1 MIRLR
6 RKHLCLRLAILG
18 SFAITLL
25 ISGSVQA
32 QTSSEES
39 NVDSMPVSNAEKSWN
54 ISYGANIES
63 TLEVEKDF
71 DLKSSKK
78 DDIVTNEPEAG
89 FNILLDSTSRYKI
102 YFEAELTRRDFL
114 HNETDKDENDWD
126 VTIEETYVDIGDAQ
140 DKYSLRLGRQEFKDE
155 MEWIYDADLDGI
167 RVFLER
173 KTINWEIAAMRE
185 NTVINKFLNDQED
198 EDEDFHNIAVI
209 ANFAPK
215 KKVNLSAYVIS
226 RDEKT
231 FDGNRPEDLL
241 FFGVQSVGKIVP
253 GFKHWLNAAYLTGE
267 RKRSNDTRTIE
278 AQAIDIG
285 GTFITDTPKEHSFTL
300 GFAYGSGD
308 AERSQGKDT
317 NFRQTGLQD
326 NYYKFNG
333 VTKIKYLGE
342 VFDPEITNI
351 SIMTL
356 GFGFRPTKKSSIDII
371 YHAYDQVEAVDRLT
385 GSNIDR
391 DPEGNSKD
399 LGYEID
405 VIFGSKEIKD
415 VYIEAVLGIFSPG
428 KAFNSNADR
437 AYFASLEIGLKF

>member
-6 RKHLCLRLAILG
+6 LKHLCSRLAILS

-39 NVDSMPVSNAEKSWN
+39 NVDSIPASNAEKSWD
-54 ISYGANIES
+54 ISYGAYIES

-71 DLKSSKK
+71 DLNDGNK
-78 DDIVTNEPEAG
+78 DDIITNEPEAG
-89 FNILLDSTSRYKI
+89 ITLRLDTSSRYKI

-114 HNETDKDENDWD
+114 QNDTDKDDEDWD
-126 VTIEETYVDIGDAQ
+126 VTIEETYVDIDIAR
-140 DKYSLRLGRQEFKDE
+140 DDYILRVGRQEFRDD

-167 RVFLER
+167 RLFSER
-173 KTINWEIAAMRE
+173 KTINWEVAAMRE
-185 NTVINKFLNDQED
+185 NTFINEFLNSQED
-198 EDEDFHNIAVI
+198 EDEDIRNLAVI
-209 ANFAPK
+209 THFKPK
-215 KKVNLSAYVIS
+215 ENVNLSAYIIS

-231 FDGNRPEDLL
+231 FDGSRPEDLL
-241 FFGVQSVGKIVP
+241 FFGVQSVGKMVP

-267 RKRSNDTRTIE
+267 RERSADTRTIE
-278 AQAIDIG
+278 ARAIDIG
-285 GTFITDTPKEHSFTL
+285 GTFIADTPKEPSFTL

-308 AERSQGKDT
+308 AERNQGKDI

-356 GFGFRPTKKSSIDII
+356 GFGIRPTKKSSIDII
-371 YHAYDQVEAVDRLT
+371 YHAYNQVEAVDRLT

-415 VYIEAVLGIFSPG
+415 VNIEAVLGIFSPG

-437 AYFASLEIGLKF
+437 AYFASLEISLGF